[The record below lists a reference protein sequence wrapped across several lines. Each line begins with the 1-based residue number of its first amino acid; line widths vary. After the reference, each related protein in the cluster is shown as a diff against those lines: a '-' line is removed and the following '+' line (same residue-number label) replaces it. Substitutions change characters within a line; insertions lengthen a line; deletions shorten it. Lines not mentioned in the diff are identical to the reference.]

1 MRNVSEAYLR
11 PNLYVVFSQKQ
22 FMTYSD
28 YDYSKKSGSFT
39 DLFWLIYPNN
49 LIGWE
54 NFCLYLR
61 NKNFPKYGIC
71 AGTEQI
77 ILTFII
83 EQTQ

>member
-39 DLFWLIYPNN
+39 DLF
-49 LIGWE
+49 
-54 NFCLYLR
+54 
-61 NKNFPKYGIC
+61 
-71 AGTEQI
+71 
-77 ILTFII
+77 
-83 EQTQ
+83 